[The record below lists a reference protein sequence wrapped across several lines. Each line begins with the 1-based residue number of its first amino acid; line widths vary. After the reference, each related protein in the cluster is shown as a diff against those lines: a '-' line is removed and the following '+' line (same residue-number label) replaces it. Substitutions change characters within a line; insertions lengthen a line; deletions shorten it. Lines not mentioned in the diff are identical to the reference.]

1 MPRIH
6 QLSLA
11 TLRCSAVEGA
21 RALSLALLDQ
31 VGATLPRL
39 QTRKDQEALHD
50 FRVAVRRL
58 RACLRAHR
66 GLFDKKTVTISRKRL
81 REIVTA
87 TGSARD
93 AEVQLQGIEA
103 QDTTWMKADLTGVN
117 LIRERLGVQIEGGYR
132 NGLDVIAREYP
143 DVEKSLYS
151 YFGNVD
157 PPPGGP
163 FPAYLASSIGE
174 HRADLAGKLARAFA
188 PIDENRL
195 HRARISAKRLRYLIE
210 PLVSEVPRTAKVVDT
225 LKSLQDLLGD
235 IHDLQGLGHGIQAV
249 LDGLKHERKDWFT
262 NLSSGAVGPRPQSPP
277 ALAGLKK
284 LAGVVREDQDRL
296 LKSLRAHWMGGA
308 EVPFFDDVAQLEAR
322 VGGPADR
329 R

>member
-66 GLFDKKTVTISRKRL
+66 RLFDKKPVTIWRKRL

-87 TGSARD
+87 TGSARH
-93 AEVQLQGIEA
+93 AEVQLQWIEA

-151 YFGNVD
+151 YFGNVA

-163 FPAYLASSIGE
+163 SAVAPLAS
-174 HRADLAGKLARAFA
+174 
-188 PIDENRL
+188 
-195 HRARISAKRLRYLIE
+195 
-210 PLVSEVPRTAKVVDT
+210 VSGQ
-225 LKSLQDLLGD
+225 L
-235 IHDLQGLGHGIQAV
+235 
-249 LDGLKHERKDWFT
+249 
-262 NLSSGAVGPRPQSPP
+262 SPP
-277 ALAGLKK
+277 PSSSESSSAWESKWAPSRNSSIHSGRLSPAGIAAKC
-284 LAGVVREDQDRL
+284 
-296 LKSLRAHWMGGA
+296 S
-308 EVPFFDDVAQLEAR
+308 
-322 VGGPADR
+322 
-329 R
+329 